1 MPPTPKNMTPNTDP
15 PDTDSLDAAEN
26 DSAGDPDSAYLKLI
40 HFSLRNHNRK
50 IAPNTKTT
58 INRDMAPNTDAPSDD
73 TSDAFDDDADYLYS
87 LRNHKNKKNNMT
99 PNTDTPMMMPLMLL
113 MTELPTPTLL
123 S

>member
-87 LRNHKNKKNNMT
+87 LRNHKNKKNKITSNT
-99 PNTDTPMMMPLMLL
+99 NAPNDDDLILLMMMLPL
-113 MTELPTPTLL
+113 PTLL